1 MRTLINDTRHAL
13 RALFKSPA
21 FAIPGVVIGIA
32 AAFILT
38 RSMQSLLF
46 GIAPT
51 DPLTFS
57 TVSIFLL
64 IVTMAAA
71 YIPSRRASR
80 VNPIEA
86 LRQQ

>member
-1 MRTLINDTRHAL
+1 ME
-13 RALFKSPA
+13 
-21 FAIPGVVIGIA
+21 
-32 AAFILT
+32 
-38 RSMQSLLF
+38 SLLF

-51 DPLTFS
+51 DPLTFT

-64 IVTMAAA
+64 FVTMCAA

-80 VNPIEA
+80 VNPIDA